1 MGYLGWVLG
10 FLCVSAQAQTEL
22 EVQLPASALA
32 CLQTHAAENAAPA
45 YPRDELTMKVAAE
58 VRVQLTFRSPDS
70 APRVKVLNNTAVA
83 VFADAV
89 EEFVDNYRLPCL
101 PKDSPPV
108 IATQEFVFEPGD
120 GRKVAFSPVN
130 DEAPVKMGRACFQ
143 MPESKPRY
151 PSRAGA
157 LNQGGTLL
165 AEVSFPAT
173 NAEPSVRI
181 IYGAGSESLAE
192 SVTSHMKAYRLIC
205 PMPSAV
211 PVKATQSFVF
221 QIDGQDRHALKD
233 LGLMSFL
240 RIAVPSDLS
249 NAKFNFNTMGCPFDL
264 SVRVRRPHADNLVGE
279 YGASDPRRK
288 EFVKWV
294 AKLRLQ
300 LPANLEPYLFNQQ
313 VKVSVPCASLDL

>member
-1 MGYLGWVLG
+1 M
-10 FLCVSAQAQTEL
+10 
-22 EVQLPASALA
+22 PASALE
-32 CLQTHAAENAAPA
+32 CLQPPAAAGGAPV
-45 YPRDELTMKVAAE
+45 YPRHELTLKASATVK
-58 VRVQLTFRSPDS
+58 VQLTFKSPES
-70 APRVKVLNNTAVA
+70 APRVKVLENTGVE

-120 GRKVAFSPVN
+120 GRKVVFSAVN
-130 DEAPVKMGRACFQ
+130 DEGPVKMGRACFQ
-143 MPESKPRY
+143 IPESKPRY
-151 PSRAGA
+151 PSRAGTA
-157 LNQGGTLL
+157 NQGGTVLG
-165 AEVSFPAT
+165 EVSFHET

-181 IYGAGSESLAE
+181 IYGAGSESLAA

-205 PMPSAV
+205 TMPSAV

-288 EFVKWV
+288 EFVKWI

-300 LPANLEPYLFNQQ
+300 LPVNLEPYLFDQQ
-313 VKVSVPCASLDL
+313 MKVSVPCASLDL